1 MIAGCQIK
9 NCDNKFKGRQ
19 STKDFRVSGSLN
31 KEGPWEIL
39 VEDQLINSRSE
50 PVQLLNFTFV
60 KLVEIQFL
68 KFELVSFW
76 GSHGG
81 GLQYFSAILAPSKQ
95 KVLIYHSTITFQTV
109 EVH

>member
-1 MIAGCQIK
+1 MISGCQIK
-9 NCDNKFKGRQ
+9 NCDNKFKGRR

-39 VEDQLINSRSE
+39 VQDQLINSRSE
-50 PVQLLNFTFV
+50 TVQLLNFTFV
-60 KLVEIQFL
+60 KPVKIQFL
-68 KFELVSFW
+68 KFELMSYW

-81 GLQYFSAILAPSKQ
+81 GLQYLAAILAPSKQ
-95 KVLIYHSTITFQTV
+95 KVFIYYQTITIQTV